1 MKRYLPIERLDLT
14 LNELL
19 RRQPFAWHGVR
30 LNAPDWSHHSHTLAA
45 TVGLPGYP
53 VMLHLII
60 NAFWEALEF
69 ELPALAETGET
80 WRRCIDTHRDAP
92 DDICGWEDAPAV
104 REHSYRVHPRSVVVL
119 VARTSADM

>member
-14 LNELL
+14 LSGLL
-19 RRQPFAWHGVR
+19 RSQPFTWHGVR
-30 LNAPDWSHHSHTLAA
+30 LNAPDWSHETHT
-45 TVGLPGYP
+45 
-53 VMLHLII
+53 LHLII

-69 ELPALAETGET
+69 ELPALVETGET
-80 WRRCIDTHRDAP
+80 WRRCVDTYRDAP

-104 REHSYRVHPRSVVVL
+104 RERSYRVHPRSVVVL